1 MSTPTSGSAT
11 DPHRLEEEVRAR
23 RTFAIISH
31 PDAGKTTLTEKLLLY
46 GGAIHLAGTVKAR
59 RADRHASSDWME
71 LEKQRGISVTSSVLQ
86 FEYEGFKV
94 NLLDT
99 PGHQDFSEDTYRT
112 LVAADSAVMLLD
124 NRKGVEERTRQLF
137 QVCRRR
143 RMPIF
148 TFVNK
153 CDRAGED
160 PLRLISDVEADL
172 GIGCY
177 PMTWP
182 VFRDGGF
189 VGVYDRQRKDVLLF
203 ARNEDHGASRVETR
217 RVHIDASGIEDLIGE
232 ENLRHLLESV
242 SLLDAAGHE
251 FSVEALL
258 AGELTPV
265 YFGSALNNFG
275 VEPFLEEFLQL
286 APAPT
291 ERASSAGPV
300 SPLSPDL
307 TAFVFK
313 IQANM
318 DPRHRD
324 RIAFLRICSGRFEG
338 GMTVRHVRSG
348 KEVRLAAPQQF
359 MARER
364 TQVEEAW
371 PGDVVGIIDR
381 GMLRIGDTLSES
393 RALQFQDIPR
403 FPPEHF
409 ARVLPAD
416 PLRRKQLDTGLR
428 QLSEEGAAQVFYG
441 EDGTGQAPIVGAVG
455 MLQFDVMQF
464 RLENEYNA
472 PCRLEPLKYG
482 HPRWVTGP
490 EEEVDQL
497 ARRTGVQRVF
507 DSKGAPVMLFETAW
521 TLRTALDRPGKIV
534 FHDVAP

>member
-1 MSTPTSGSAT
+1 
-11 DPHRLEEEVRAR
+11 
-23 RTFAIISH
+23 
-31 PDAGKTTLTEKLLLY
+31 
-46 GGAIHLAGTVKAR
+46 
-59 RADRHASSDWME
+59 
-71 LEKQRGISVTSSVLQ
+71 
-86 FEYEGFKV
+86 
-94 NLLDT
+94 
-99 PGHQDFSEDTYRT
+99 
-112 LVAADSAVMLLD
+112 
-124 NRKGVEERTRQLF
+124 
-137 QVCRRR
+137 
-143 RMPIF
+143 
-148 TFVNK
+148 
-153 CDRAGED
+153 
-160 PLRLISDVEADL
+160 
-172 GIGCY
+172 
-177 PMTWP
+177 
-182 VFRDGGF
+182 
-189 VGVYDRQRKDVLLF
+189 
-203 ARNEDHGASRVETR
+203 
-217 RVHIDASGIEDLIGE
+217 
-232 ENLRHLLESV
+232 
-242 SLLDAAGHE
+242 
-251 FSVEALL
+251 
-258 AGELTPV
+258 
-265 YFGSALNNFG
+265 
-275 VEPFLEEFLQL
+275 
-286 APAPT
+286 
-291 ERASSAGPV
+291 V

-348 KEVRLAAPQQF
+348 KEMRLAAPQQF

-490 EEEVDQL
+490 EEELDQL

-507 DSKGAPVMLFETAW
+507 DTKGAPVMLFETSW